1 MWTFLVPVQLKTRSL
16 FASSGATLT
25 SEKLYNH
32 PRRQSIF
39 FREQAIKW
47 AAGLRPWQQ
56 GLNQTH
62 SHRTCSYQESS
73 LCVPWDTRRDQ
84 WHWEGF
90 TKPAWPAWATCS
102 WKGRALKPPTT
113 QQSPPPQPF
122 REARPY
128 DGRNPQQLPQQE
140 GWLAA
145 QTSGP
150 ELIPGKG
157 VRLSPRRLKDRNS
170 RTKGMHEPL
179 QR

>member
-1 MWTFLVPVQLKTRSL
+1 MGQPLQVKNYTIIHGGRAFSSENRQLSGLQGCVPDSRVWIRPI
-16 FASSGATLT
+16 FT
-25 SEKLYNH
+25 S
-32 PRRQSIF
+32 
-39 FREQAIKW
+39 
-47 AAGLRPWQQ
+47 
-56 GLNQTH
+56 
-62 SHRTCSYQESS
+62 CSYQESS